1 MSDGAILVSD
11 VVEDR
16 HGVALSRIAP
26 ERPRVVLRGE
36 QVDGDTEAI
45 EIVFFS
51 GDVYPDRT
59 RYLAKA
65 LVNAPNL
72 CWFHSFSAGV
82 DHPWFQ
88 RLLEQG
94 VQLTTSAG
102 ASAVPIAHTVMLYI
116 LALSRDL
123 RGWIRDQERAIWN
136 ERHVVDL
143 QGKLLGVVGVGHI
156 GAEVARLGGAF
167 GMRVI
172 GLRRS
177 PRGDEPCETWPLERL
192 DELLARVDYL
202 VLALPL
208 NDASTRLLSAQRL
221 AMMKP
226 GAFVVNVGR
235 GGLIDEQAL
244 VAALERGTLAGAGL
258 DVFEVEP
265 LPAESRLWQLAN
277 VIITPHSSG
286 TNPGNNER
294 ACQIFLANLTR
305 YQAGEPLR
313 NQVG

>member
-1 MSDGAILVSD
+1 MADGAILISD

-36 QVDGDTEAI
+36 RVDGDAEAI

-51 GDVYPDRT
+51 GDVYPQRT

-65 LVNAPNL
+65 LVNAKKL
-72 CWFHSFSAGV
+72 RWFHSFSAGV

-102 ASAVPIAHTVMLYI
+102 ASAVPIAHTVMLYL

-123 RGWIRDQERAIWN
+123 RGWIRDQDRAIWN
-136 ERHVVDL
+136 ERHIVDL

-156 GAEVARLGGAF
+156 GAEVARLGRAF

-172 GLRRS
+172 GIRRS
-177 PRGDEPCETWPLERL
+177 PRGDEPCETWPLARL
-192 DELLARVDYL
+192 DDLLAEVDYL

-208 NDASTRLLSAQRL
+208 NDASTRVISAERL
-221 AMMKP
+221 ARMKRS
-226 GAFVVNVGR
+226 AFIVNVGR
-235 GGLIDEQAL
+235 GGVIDEPAL
-244 VAALERGTLAGAGL
+244 VAALERGALAGAGL
-258 DVFEVEP
+258 DVFDVEP
-265 LPAESRLWQLAN
+265 LPAESRLWQLPN
-277 VIITPHSSG
+277 VIVTPHSSG

-294 ACQIFLANLTR
+294 ACQIFLDNLAR
-305 YQAGEPLR
+305 YQAGEPLHNR
-313 NQVG
+313 VG